1 MSKSVRKLLCVLVLV
16 IGLPLYIVV
25 ATSVVG
31 LFDRPPFIVELGV
44 YVALGV
50 LWVLPL
56 RRLFLGIA
64 RA

>member
-56 RRLFLGIA
+56 RKLFLGIA
-64 RA
+64 RD